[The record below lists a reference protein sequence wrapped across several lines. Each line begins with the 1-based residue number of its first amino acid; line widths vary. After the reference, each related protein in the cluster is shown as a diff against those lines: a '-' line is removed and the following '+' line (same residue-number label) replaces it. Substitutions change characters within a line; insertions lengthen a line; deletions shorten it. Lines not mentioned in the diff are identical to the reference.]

1 MTEIN
6 HRSELLAILQRHA
19 ERVKDVERYCIDEA
33 KTEQFLVEPFFETLG
48 YDCRDPRDVHKRF
61 VADVADRKGE
71 KVDYALTRDGNPVV
85 LVEAKG
91 KDNRLGRGEIQQLQ
105 RYFPHTS
112 ARLAVLTD
120 GIRWHW
126 YKGRSE
132 RDQSHLMESTPFLT
146 YDVREP
152 SETAADWLT
161 QVTKDGFNPEE
172 LLRISRRND
181 FTDKISDWIHRT
193 FVNPSDTAAVE
204 VRKVVGLDASS
215 QETMLVLDA
224 IRSAWDRVV
233 GGPTDVRGQETTA
246 SEESDAADELV
257 NAPTADQPTAS
268 PTVTV
273 TSANKLRFES
283 RLDDELDIGNGKTLS
298 RSKKRRAWNFDGE
311 EWHVERS
318 GTRLTTVVLGQLLG
332 CDSRRDDAHA
342 LADQFGLRVFEEP
355 PRDWRWERVPGFDN
369 LYHDKNTS
377 AQQRRDFL
385 VTVAE
390 KIAFNPPQEHPLSMS
405 GRIEWWLPD
414 LKA

>member
-1 MTEIN
+1 MV
-6 HRSELLAILQRHA
+6 A
-19 ERVKDVERYCIDEA
+19 EACTDEP
-33 KTEQFLVEPFFETLG
+33 KTEAYLVEPFLEVLG
-48 YDCRDPRDVHKRF
+48 YDSRDPQDVIKRYT
-61 VADVADRKGE
+61 ADVPGRRGE
-71 KVDYALTRDGNPVV
+71 KVDYALMRDEAPAV

-91 KDNRLGRGEIQQLQ
+91 KGNRLGRGEIEQLQ
-105 RYFPHTS
+105 RYFPHTP
-112 ARLAVLTD
+112 ARLAALTD

-126 YKGRSE
+126 YKGMS
-132 RDQSHLMESTPFLT
+132 DPSQSHQMESTPFLT

-161 QVTKDGFNPEE
+161 HVTKDGFNPEE
-172 LLRISRRND
+172 LLRISRRNA

-204 VRKVVGLDASS
+204 VRKVVGLEASS
-215 QETMLVLDA
+215 QETSLVLDA

-233 GGPTDVRGQETTA
+233 GGPTDIRGQETTP

-257 NAPTADQPTAS
+257 NAPTADQPTES
-268 PTVTV
+268 HTF
-273 TSANKLRFES
+273 TSASKLQFES
-283 RLDDELDIGNGKTLS
+283 RLDDELDIGNGETLS
-298 RSKKRRAWNFDGE
+298 RLKKRRAWKFDGE
-311 EWHVERS
+311 EWHVEKS

-342 LADQFGLRVFEEP
+342 LADQFGLMVFEEP